1 MDVMF
6 KPADIFLTQ
15 GTGFISQ
22 AIRVFTRSVGE
33 SRTRVNHVGLLV
45 TPGTLRETV
54 AVEAL
59 SKVVRRTLWDGYGP
73 PSTTKVA
80 IYRPMNLTEA
90 ELDRIV
96 NAAEGYVGRDYGY
109 LKIAAH
115 LADWALMG
123 AYVFR
128 RLARMDDYPI
138 CSWLV
143 AHCYA
148 KADKTFGVAPGA
160 ASPDDIWDFIV
171 SHPEI
176 YQKVHPLE
184 TLGR

>member
-1 MDVMF
+1 MNV
-6 KPADIFLTQ
+6 KLQPADIFLTQ
-15 GTGFISQ
+15 GTGFISR

-33 SRTRVNHVGLLV
+33 SRTRVNHVGLIV
-45 TPGTLRETV
+45 TPGTLRESV

-59 SKVVRRTLWDGYGP
+59 SKVVRRKLWDGYGP

-80 IYRPMNLTEA
+80 VYRPMNLTEA

-96 NAAEGYVGRDYGY
+96 EAAESYVGRDYGY
-109 LKIAAH
+109 LKVAAH

-143 AHCYA
+143 AHCYE
-148 KADKTFGVAPGA
+148 KVDKTFDVAPGA

-176 YQKVHPLE
+176 YREVYPLKPI
-184 TLGR
+184 